1 MNSIESLSISCNP
14 CIKNDG
20 VLVFGMLFYNFE
32 IPKKKKVVF
41 FELNIAKV
49 RINRHQITLTY
60 VIIYDER
67 DSHLEASAVQSA
79 NPKHERVIRCWF
91 QWNDQIS

>member
-20 VLVFGMLFYNFE
+20 ALVFGIRIYNFE
-32 IPKKKKVVF
+32 IPKRHKSGFLFK
-41 FELNIAKV
+41 LDIPKV

-79 NPKHERVIRCWF
+79 NPTH
-91 QWNDQIS
+91 

>member
-20 VLVFGMLFYNFE
+20 VLVFGILFYNFE
-32 IPKKKKVVF
+32 IPKKHKSGFLFK
-41 FELNIAKV
+41 LDIPKV
-49 RINRHQITLTY
+49 RISRHQITLTY

-79 NPKHERVIRCWF
+79 NPTH
-91 QWNDQIS
+91 